1 MIEHKDYRY
10 EDIRNFYFENE
21 NGQRIDC
28 QKVNG
33 NLFLYNVDGLGFEK
47 EVEYIRVGNT
57 YVKND
62 EYIKQNIINGE
73 LEFYEMTYDE
83 YKNFVDFILKSAKLK
98 IIYVPK
104 LSNRTEY
111 YRDIDF
117 VKIGKSEEDEYNIL
131 VSHIQINCTSLWYKQ
146 NTVKYT
152 IEPLTDEIRWDF
164 RWDSSFTDYDSRSL
178 QYINDGHVEAP
189 IEVEISGHVINPKLE
204 LYVEG
209 QLYQTVTFNT
219 EIKMHEKLLYG
230 TKENEFYILK
240 QNTDGTTE
248 NLFSLEVI
256 NFENDN
262 VIRIP
267 TNRSCE
273 LKIEADNEVLN
284 AQITVYPQYI
294 AV

>member
-21 NGQRIDC
+21 KGQRIDC

-131 VSHIQINCTSLWYKQ
+131 VSPIQINCTSLWYKQ

-164 RWDSSFTDYDSRSL
+164 RWDSSFMDYDSRSL
-178 QYINDGHVEAP
+178 QYINDGHIEAP
-189 IEVEISGHVINPKLE
+189 VEIEISGHVVNPKIE
-204 LYVEG
+204 LYIEG
-209 QLYQTVTFNT
+209 QLYQTVPFNV
-219 EIKMHEKLLYG
+219 EINSYEKLLYG
-230 TKENEFYILK
+230 TKENNFYIEK
-240 QNTDGTTE
+240 QHTDGTRE
-248 NLFSLEVI
+248 SLFNLDVI
-256 NFENDN
+256 TFENDN
-262 VIRIP
+262 VIRLP
-267 TNRSCE
+267 VNKSCE
-273 LKIEADNEVLN
+273 LRLTADNEVAN
-284 AQITVYPQYI
+284 AQITIFPQYV